1 MKKLSFL
8 FFITLAF
15 CASLQAQQKFG
26 HLNSGNLL
34 EQLPAVAKA
43 DTMLAKYRDSLVVK
57 GEALVAKFETDYKA
71 YIEEANKGT
80 LPPVQAKQKE
90 DVLQK
95 QQQEIEAY
103 RQEMDQ
109 KIGARRQAYLKP
121 ILEKVDA
128 AIKAI
133 GKEKN
138 YAFIFDTSTGG
149 TLFALESEDL
159 SAAVKAKLGLK

>member
-1 MKKLSFL
+1 LKRTTK
-8 FFITLAF
+8 
-15 CASLQAQQKFG
+15 
-26 HLNSGNLL
+26 H
-34 EQLPAVAKA
+34 
-43 DTMLAKYRDSLVVK
+43 
-57 GEALVAKFETDYKA
+57 
-71 YIEEANKGT
+71 IEEANKGT

-90 DVLQK
+90 EVLQK